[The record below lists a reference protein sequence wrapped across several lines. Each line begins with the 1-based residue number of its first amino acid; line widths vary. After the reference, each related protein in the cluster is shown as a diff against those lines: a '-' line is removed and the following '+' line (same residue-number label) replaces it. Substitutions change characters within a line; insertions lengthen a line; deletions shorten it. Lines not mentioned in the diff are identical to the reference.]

1 MTSNSN
7 LSRSKTFGSAT
18 ANRLT
23 HMRERF
29 DISKYNIYDERKI
42 ENNEKT
48 RNKKLTLFKCGKQL
62 VMDESQ
68 IEYCTQ
74 TMYCSK

>member
-1 MTSNSN
+1 
-7 LSRSKTFGSAT
+7 
-18 ANRLT
+18 
-23 HMRERF
+23 MRERF

-62 VMDESQ
+62 VMDETQ
-68 IEYCTQ
+68 IENCKQ